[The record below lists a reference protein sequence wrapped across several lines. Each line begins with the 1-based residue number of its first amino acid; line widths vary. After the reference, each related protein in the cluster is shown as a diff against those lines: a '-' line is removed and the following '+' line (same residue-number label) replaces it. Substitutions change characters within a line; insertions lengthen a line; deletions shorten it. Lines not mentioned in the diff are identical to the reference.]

1 MKQIKINI
9 LELKEGD
16 NFQESQ
22 IYAENSLQTAFI
34 IGEHLYLLTD
44 GYSAA
49 IVCADNGNG
58 HGTVLKV
65 IHYSELYKNH
75 LPHANIETDEMKN
88 QKMLNF
94 WPFA

>member
-1 MKQIKINI
+1 MNEKKINI
-9 LELKEGD
+9 LDLKEGD

-22 IYAENSLQTAFI
+22 IYAENGLQTAFI

-58 HGTVLKV
+58 HGTALKV
-65 IHYSELYKNH
+65 IHYSELYKKH
-75 LPHANIETDEMKN
+75 LPHAIIENTETDEMKK
-88 QKMLNF
+88 QKLLNF
-94 WPFA
+94 